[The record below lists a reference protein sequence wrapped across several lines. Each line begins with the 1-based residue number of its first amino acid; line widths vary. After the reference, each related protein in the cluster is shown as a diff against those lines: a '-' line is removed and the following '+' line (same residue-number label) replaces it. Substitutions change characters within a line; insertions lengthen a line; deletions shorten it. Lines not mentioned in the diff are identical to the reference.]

1 MEKFYFCWI
10 TLKEIDEHIKDVLD
24 VTTAEIYLKQFV
36 M

>member
-10 TLKEIDEHIKDVLD
+10 TLKEIDENIKDVLD